1 MERCAHKIPP
11 SDIQLFSGIQSEPG
25 QECHRMGSFLPAS
38 VQFANGAIWERNL
51 RQQSVHAFERNSAS
65 SRGFYTSPSSLD

>member
-38 VQFANGAIWERNL
+38 VPFADGAICERNL
-51 RQQSVHAFERNSAS
+51 RQQSVHAFLEKFSQQPRIL
-65 SRGFYTSPSSLD
+65 YQPSSLD